1 MTFFPFYTLRAAP
14 TWLLILMIFLFYKA
28 FAPMELPNSPLRLY
42 TLHLSP
48 KASGAHLL
56 GDKNIK
62 MTAKETQHAASL
74 QFPLGEEAQKA
85 PLFA

>member
-1 MTFFPFYTLRAAP
+1 MSSRKNVRWTFYPG
-14 TWLLILMIFLFYKA
+14 
-28 FAPMELPNSPLRLY
+28 S
-42 TLHLSP
+42 
-48 KASGAHLL
+48 HLL

-74 QFPLGEEAQKA
+74 QFPLGEQAQKA